1 MQIIIEIK
9 GEIMKKSILVL
20 LVAVFL
26 MPFAI
31 LFAGCGEQQPI
42 QVSSY
47 NEFVEAINSDK
58 SVIQFVEDIE
68 LQDQV
73 LINRKV
79 TLDLNGKKLY
89 NSKDIWNKDNNAWSL
104 IAVGENGDV
113 TISGN
118 GKIAAKENDCY
129 CVDVRD
135 GGRLVIEDGEFIG
148 NVSAVYAY
156 EGNVEIKGGTYS
168 LLQTSSTF
176 GYRLEI
182 NLYDENRKA
191 GTANLKIYGGT
202 FKNFNPGDP
211 MEEGY
216 KILADGYEAKLVA
229 DSKTDYIVTKVQ

>member
-1 MQIIIEIK
+1 
-9 GEIMKKSILVL
+9 MKKSILVL

-58 SVIQFVEDIE
+58 SVIQFVADIE

-216 KILADGYEAKLVA
+216 KILADGYEVKLVA

>member
-1 MQIIIEIK
+1 
-9 GEIMKKSILVL
+9 MKKSILVL

-47 NEFVEAINSDK
+47 NELVEAINSDK

-89 NSKDIWNKDNNAWSL
+89 NSKDIWNKDSNAWSL

-191 GTANLKIYGGT
+191 GSANLKIYGGT

>member
-9 GEIMKKSILVL
+9 GENMKKSVIFL
-20 LVAVFL
+20 LFAAFL

-42 QVSSY
+42 QVSTY
-47 NEFVEAINSDK
+47 NEFVDAIKGDK
-58 SVIQFVEDIE
+58 SVIQLMADIE
-68 LQDQV
+68 LPEQV

-89 NSKDIWNKDNNAWSL
+89 NTKDIWNEENNAWSL

-118 GKIAAKENDCY
+118 GTIAAKENDCY
-129 CVDVRD
+129 CVDARD

-148 NVSAVYAY
+148 NIKAVYAY

-168 LLQTSSTF
+168 ILQKSSKF

-182 NLYDENRKA
+182 NLYDDNRKA
-191 GTANLKIYGGT
+191 GTANLKIFGGT

-216 KILADGYEAKLVA
+216 KILADGYEANLVA
-229 DSKTDYIVTKVQ
+229 DSETDYVVTKVQ